1 MRKIISILVTTMAVA
16 STNQFANAQDYTS
29 AYTELNF
36 DQHCTILSRY
46 ELGVSAKCTGY
57 TPPGM
62 GPDAQWPI
70 YFAEGDLR
78 QMVRFGHVNE
88 ETDQWQSF
96 GQFNQVGKTV
106 EWRLSNGKPIATILR
121 WFVDSENPQTGAHEE
136 GQVLVVS
143 TVANH
148 SDPNNGCVV
157 GYVDARANSNANVLA
172 RNVADSIAGHFQCN
186 SDNPKFYGERGPNSG
201 TPTGMGR

>member
-1 MRKIISILVTTMAVA
+1 MRKIIFLLATTVTIAT
-16 STNQFANAQDYTS
+16 TTQFANAQEYTS
-29 AYTELNF
+29 VYTNLNF
-36 DQHCTILSRY
+36 EKHCTILSQY

-57 TPPGM
+57 TPTGM

-121 WFVDSENPQTGAHEE
+121 WFVDSENPTTGAHEE

-172 RNVADSIAGHFQCN
+172 RQVTDSVAEHFQCIT
-186 SDNPKFYGERGPNSG
+186 DNPKFYGVRGPNSG
-201 TPTGMGR
+201 TPTNMGR